1 MNQKELKE
9 ILEKRTKEIDIVI
22 ENKESF
28 TNKEIIKIAMWMGQ
42 AMLLIEIF
50 KKTDMEIYSFLK
62 KLSGND
68 IKTSPDIK
76 NVVLKF
82 IDFLKNL
89 TITQP
94 YPTPVGTE
102 KSSYWNIK

>member
-1 MNQKELKE
+1 MNQKELKD
-9 ILEKRTKEIDIVI
+9 ILEKRTKEIDTII
-22 ENKESF
+22 ENKETF
-28 TNKEIIKIAMWMGQ
+28 TNKEIIKIAMWIGQ

-62 KLSGND
+62 KLSGDD
-68 IKTSPDIK
+68 IKISPDIK

-89 TITQP
+89 TTTQP

-102 KSSYWNIK
+102 KNSYWNMK